1 MKKVRL
7 NKKAIILICVVGV
20 IILALVFLLIFG
32 LGKKKDLN
40 KEIKPKKEKIVKAEK
55 KVTIVDLNNNTR
67 PYAVMINNHH
77 EARPQAGL
85 DKAYIVYEFM
95 VEGGI
100 TRMMALFT
108 QDVDVEKIGAVR
120 SSRHYYL
127 DYAMEN
133 DAIYVHW
140 GTSIYAERD
149 IASLGINNIDGMV
162 HSYFTTDS
170 SLGRALEHTRFTS
183 SSQVKQ
189 GISEIG
195 YRNEREKP
203 YLLNYTTDEVDL
215 SKKEG
220 IIANRID
227 MYYSYYMTANYNYN
241 ADEKVYYRSINN
253 EPMTDLVNGE
263 QYKFKNIIAYAV
275 NYRSISASDHQ
286 DIDNIGSGEG
296 YYFTNGYGVKIKWE
310 KTARDAQTKYYYLDG
325 EEINV
330 SDGNTFIQVYPNS
343 GSLTFN

>member
-1 MKKVRL
+1 MKKLKL
-7 NKKAIILICVVGV
+7 NKKAIILISVVRV
-20 IILALVFLLIFG
+20 IILAVILVLVFG
-32 LGKKKDLN
+32 LSKKKDTT
-40 KEIKPKKEKIVKAEK
+40 KKTQTKKEKVVEKVK
-55 KVTIVDLNNNTR
+55 KVNIVDLDNNLR

-85 DKAYIVYEFM
+85 DKAYIIYEFM

-140 GTSIYAERD
+140 GTSTFAEKD

-162 HSYFTTDS
+162 YTYFTTDT
-170 SLGRALEHTRFTS
+170 SLARAIEHTRFTS
-183 SSQVKQ
+183 SSLVKE
-189 GISEIG
+189 GIANIG

-215 SKKEG
+215 SKKG
-220 IIANRID
+220 GTKANKID
-227 MYYSYYMTANYNYN
+227 INYSYYMTANYEYN

-253 EPMTDLVNGE
+253 EPMTDLVTGE

-275 NYRSISASDHQ
+275 GYHDISAYGHQ

-310 KTARDAQTKYYYLDG
+310 KSSRDAQTKYYYEDG
-325 EEINV
+325 KEIDV
-330 SDGNTFIQVYPNS
+330 SDGNTFIQVYPTT

>member
-1 MKKVRL
+1 MKKKIFIVL
-7 NKKAIILICVVGV
+7 IVFILLCGCGHNKVNDAKS
-20 IILALVFLLIFG
+20 
-32 LGKKKDLN
+32 
-40 KEIKPKKEKIVKAEK
+40 KKEKKITEEK
-55 KVTIVDLNNNTR
+55 KINIVDLDNNLR

-140 GTSIYAERD
+140 GTSTFAEKD

-162 HSYFTTDS
+162 YTYFTTDT
-170 SLGRALEHTRFTS
+170 SLARAIEHTRFTS
-183 SSQVKQ
+183 SSLVKE
-189 GISEIG
+189 GIANIG

-203 YLLNYTTDEVDL
+203 YLLNYTPDEVDL
-215 SKKEG
+215 SKKDG
-220 IIANRID
+220 TQANKID
-227 MYYSYYMTANYNYN
+227 INYSYYMTANYEYN

-263 QYKFKNIIAYAV
+263 QYKFKNIIAYDV
-275 NYRSISASDHQ
+275 NYRTISDYGHQ

-310 KTARDAQTKYYYLDG
+310 KASRDAQTKYYYEDG
-325 EEINV
+325 KEIDV
-330 SDGNTFIQVYPNS
+330 SDGNTFIQVYPTT